1 MASFFDA
8 IDSNKRNSA
17 GLLLLS
23 FFIFLGV
30 ALAASSVLGIGDF
43 GFGIFALIGIGYMV
57 IAYFF
62 GDKFVLSMS
71 GAKEATHDK
80 YPFLYDIIEG
90 MALASGIPMPKVYI
104 IDDPSPNAFA
114 TGSDPKKASVAVTT
128 GLLKT
133 MNRQEL
139 EGVVAHEMSHIGNF
153 DIRFMLYAV
162 VMVGAI
168 ALISNMVSRTFIF
181 GGGRSDRKGGGG
193 VLVIIALVFMVLA
206 PIFAELVRLAISRQR
221 EFLADATAAKITRYP
236 EGLASALE
244 KLSKNTVPVK
254 GANDA
259 TAPLYIVNPFVGG
272 FGHIFSTHPKIED
285 RVKRLRGM

>member
-8 IDSNKRNSA
+8 IDSNKKNSA

-23 FFIFLGV
+23 FLIFLGV
-30 ALAASSVLGIGDF
+30 AFAASSVLGIGEV
-43 GFGIFALIGIGYMV
+43 GFAIFALVGIGYMA

-71 GAKEATHDK
+71 GAKLATHEE
-80 YPFLYDIIEG
+80 YPFLYNIVEG
-90 MALASGIPMPKVYI
+90 MALASGVPMPKVYI
-104 IDDPSPNAFA
+104 IDDSSPNAFA
-114 TGSDPKKASVAVTT
+114 TGSDPKRASIAVTT

-139 EGVVAHEMSHIGNF
+139 EGVVAHEMSHIGNL

-168 ALISNMVSRTFIF
+168 VLISRIASRTFIF

-193 VLVIIALVFMVLA
+193 LLVIIALIFMVLA

-244 KLSKNTVPVK
+244 KLAKNTVPVK
-254 GANDA
+254 EANDA
-259 TAPLYIVNPFVGG
+259 TAPLYIVNPFVGS

-285 RVKRLRGM
+285 RVKRLREM